1 MFICR
6 IAIIFWDG
14 FVISDRSINARYFYR
29 KGTSVMSK
37 FYIADLHL
45 GHENVIKHD
54 GRPFSAAAE
63 MHAVLVKNWNNAV
76 GHNDEVYIL
85 GDFAWKNAEGLEA
98 LNELKGKKFLIL
110 GNHDK
115 PTEEMKSRFEW
126 IKEQAVVRDGG
137 DEVVLCHY
145 PIAHWYNQ
153 YRGAVHLYGHVHN
166 TNDYRAFKRYGDICR
181 DMNIPFECYNVGC
194 MIYYMGYTPR
204 TLEEI
209 RRA

>member
-1 MFICR
+1 
-6 IAIIFWDG
+6 
-14 FVISDRSINARYFYR
+14 
-29 KGTSVMSK
+29 MSK

-45 GHENVIKHD
+45 GHENVITHD
-54 GRPFSAAAE
+54 SRPFADTEE
-63 MHAVLVKNWNNAV
+63 MHAALVRNWNSAV
-76 GHNDEVYIL
+76 GQGDEVYIL
-85 GDFAWKNAEGLEA
+85 GDFAWKNAEGLTA
-98 LNELKGKKFLIL
+98 LDEMNGRKFLIL

-126 IKEQAVVRDGG
+126 IKEQAVVRDGS

-153 YRGAVHLYGHVHN
+153 FRGAVHLYGHVHN
-166 TNDYRAFKRYGDICR
+166 NADYHAFRRYADICR

-194 MIYYMGYTPR
+194 MLDYMGYTPR

-209 RRA
+209 INVNRIKYN